1 MDFSSS
7 SLFGQPRQEF
17 QITAN
22 VFNAIINGM
31 NNRIEENPHQLIP
44 VLNYSRVGM
53 AYDRIINEPD
63 FTLHFVHH
71 ISLGFRYFFFKNEG
85 MVRQII
91 TNSDVTRIYSV
102 SIVNPN
108 MWRDILSMNT
118 E

>member
-1 MDFSSS
+1 MALSSS
-7 SLFGQPRQEF
+7 ALFGQPQPEF

-31 NNRIEENPHQLIP
+31 NNGIDDTPHQLIP
-44 VLNYSRVGM
+44 VLSYSRVGM

-71 ISLGFRYFFFKNEG
+71 ISLGFRYFFLKNG
-85 MVRQII
+85 DMVRQII

-108 MWRDILSMNT
+108 MW
-118 E
+118 